1 MNKQYE
7 PLFTP
12 WKIGNLEIKNRVVMV
27 PMEGT
32 NMIKWEASAEFAEGI
47 EEFYAD
53 RQDENIG
60 LFITGALPQVTLVG
74 ERWLYKHPEVFEPV
88 KPVVERIH
96 KSGAKIFFQL
106 TAGPGRSTPL
116 PSLMFPFVDTTLAKI
131 LPQKVMPTETWFVS
145 ADDNLPNVW
154 APKKMMHQFTE
165 DRIKHM
171 VYAFGQSAKLCKE
184 AGVDGVEIHAVHEG
198 YLLDQFAMPYTNHR
212 TDAYGGSLE
221 NRLRF
226 ACDIVK
232 EIKKTCGEDY
242 PVSVRYSVTSKTK
255 GFNKGAVPGEDF
267 VEVGRTLEESEKAIK
282 ILEEAGYD
290 MFNCD
295 NGTYD
300 AWYWAHPPVY
310 APLNMNLADVEHIKQ
325 FTTKPI
331 VCAGKMQ
338 PEVAAESIKAG
349 RIDAMGIGRQLL
361 CDPEYITKLKE
372 DRLEDVRPCIACH
385 AACLPLGSTNGNG
398 VDFDLLHIEM
408 GRCALNP
415 WTNNETKYSKAPA
428 KKPKKLAVIGGGIGG
443 MEVAIQAARRG
454 HTVDLYEKT
463 DKLGGVFNAAA
474 APSFKEK
481 DRELLKFYERELKKS
496 GATVHMNTEIT
507 DVESLN
513 ADLVVAAIGAKARTL
528 KVPGVE
534 RAITAVDYLNGVE
547 EAGENVVIIGGGLT
561 GCEIAYDLALQGKKS
576 AVVEMVDWL
585 VSGKGICAAN
595 SNMLR
600 ELLEFHKVPAYLN
613 SGVKEI
619 REDSVVVSTPNGEKT
634 IPADTV
640 IMSVGYI
647 PDKRFAPAEK
657 GRVAKLAGKF
667 LPNNDKVRL
676 IGDCDS
682 VGNLKTVIKQA
693 YELVQEISY

>member
-12 WKIGNLEIKNRVVMV
+12 WKIRNLEIKNRVVMV

-32 NMIKWEASAEFAEGI
+32 NMIKWEAEAGFSKGI
-47 EEFYAD
+47 EAFYND
-53 RQDENIG
+53 RQDQNIG
-60 LFITGALPQVTLVG
+60 LFIPGALPQVTLVG
-74 ERWLYKHPEVFEPV
+74 DRWLYKHPEVFEPV
-88 KPVVERIH
+88 KPVVEEIH
-96 KSGAKIFFQL
+96 KSGAKVFFQL

-116 PSLMFPFVDTTLAKI
+116 PSLLFPFINTPLEPI
-131 LPQKVMPTETWFVS
+131 MQKAMPTKSWFVS
-145 ADDNLPNVW
+145 PDEGEPNVW
-154 APKKMMHQFTE
+154 APKKKMHQFTVE
-165 DRIKHM
+165 QIAHM
-171 VYAFGQSAKLCKE
+171 VYALGQTAKLCQN

-212 TDAYGGSLE
+212 TDEYGGSLE

-226 ACDIVK
+226 ACEIVK
-232 EIKKTCGEDY
+232 EIKKVCGEDY

-255 GFNKGAVPGEDF
+255 GFNKGAVPGESF
-267 VEVGRTLEESEKAIK
+267 TEAGRTLEESEKAIK

-310 APLNMNLADVEHIKQ
+310 APLNMNLSDVEYIKQ
-325 FTTKPI
+325 FTSKPV

-338 PEVAAESIKAG
+338 PDAAADSIKAG
-349 RIDAMGIGRQLL
+349 KLDAMGIGRQLL
-361 CDPEYITKLKE
+361 CDPEYVTKLKE
-372 DRLEDVRPCIACH
+372 DRLEDIRPCIACH

-398 VDFDLLHIEM
+398 VDFDLLNIEM

-415 WTNNETKYSKAPA
+415 WTNRETEYRLDRA
-428 KKPKKLAVIGGGIGG
+428 KKPKKLAVVGGGIGG
-443 MEVAIQAARRG
+443 MEVAIQASKRG

-463 DKLGGVFNAAA
+463 DRLGGVFNAAA

-481 DRELLKFYERELKKS
+481 DRELLKFYEHELRKS
-496 GATVHMNTEIT
+496 GATVHMNTEI
-507 DVESLN
+507 DNVDRLD
-513 ADLVVAAIGAKARTL
+513 ADIVVVAIGAKARTL
-528 KVPGVE
+528 NVPGAE

-547 EAGENVVIIGGGLT
+547 DAGENVVVIGGGLT
-561 GCEIAYDLALQGKKS
+561 GAEIAYDLALQGKKP
-576 AVVEMVDWL
+576 AVMEMLDWL

-613 SGVKEI
+613 STVKEI
-619 REDSVVVSTPNGEKT
+619 REDSVVISTPNGEKT

-640 IMSVGYI
+640 IMSVGYT

-657 GRVAKLAGKF
+657 GKAAKLASKL
-667 LPNNDKVRL
+667 LPNKDRVRL
-676 IGDCDS
+676 IGDCDT

-693 YELVQEISY
+693 YDLVQEISY